1 MEQNFIKESQNNKIK
16 TSEFPF
22 ASLINTEDQHKI
34 NNISQNNNLSNN
46 IQINEV
52 HKNISNISTNTLF
65 PINKI
70 QYINLNNNRNI
81 NSKTQ
86 IINLKSGN
94 RRYKEL
100 VKKIALQL
108 KTRTKTPTEGFFHFA
123 LLKGEYSFII
133 IKKISKQIINHQIEF
148 NNNIFR
154 IYIKKYHKYRELIK
168 RIAHLLKLS
177 MNKRKQIIN
186 NIQDEKTS
194 IIQNNM
200 NTNVINNGNQEI
212 ELNLNLNNNIN
223 DLTNNVGQ
231 NNIKANNKDINR
243 DKIKEINDNK
253 EKRTIIRSG
262 DMNNKANIDNGNTHT
277 HTSIFNQQ
285 KTKTQ
290 INKSNKLFFNNYNF
304 SNNHYNKNY
313 ISDKR
318 INPINPFIA
327 SKEKILNHN
336 KNNYF
341 SKNRNKTFSNFPNRN
356 NQNSKTINFNK
367 NNHHNNI
374 KNNDSKADAKKEV
387 TNNRKKNTSPTP
399 IFSEIP
405 SDSKFAELSKDIAIE
420 DNFQKLSSIN
430 NININNNLIINN
442 KEKTNVISS
451 SILNNEIP
459 SYPDTNININHE
471 KNNNEIDIKNNSKYN
486 NFINENN
493 ISIENNYNSDSKN
506 NISLSSIK
514 NDENKNTSISMETI
528 KDKDKNKKIQIKL
541 SPLNRDNE
549 LLIDEEK
556 TNNSNIESQTINLE
570 NIRNINCNTY
580 KGNNSIEISDEYD
593 DILYKEDISTS
604 VDENSFLKK
613 FDLFLSYNNIIIQN
627 NLPLASNE
635 DSQKYLKK
643 NIFWEK
649 YINYIY
655 FNYTFNNKKI
665 SLFGLI
671 HIIELYFLWCEN
683 LNQQNISEFK
693 NLIIET
699 INKIFD
705 LEEIKQFCSINR
717 INNLDD
723 LFGKYEIIQEIN
735 KSNDSNNYQY
745 NKEVEI
751 KLSQEVECK
760 CDLCKSEYAC
770 MKKLSEINQNL
781 ITEINTENL
790 NLLANKENNKNLN
803 SSERKKLSYEE
814 ESQDQN
820 NNFIFKK
827 NKTLHSFVAAYEYIP
842 DTQDKSSNKKRKS
855 SLLRSGKKSISS
867 DAKEKK
873 ETNEDK
879 NSNKIDNYFRNE
891 KDRNT
896 NANDDDASD
905 NDNKSKSKNKSKKG
919 RKKSY
924 KEEKTDSGGENEEE
938 IKIQKKKKRKKSRKK
953 EKEEKDNDD
962 NINVSDNETKI
973 KNEKEDK
980 KGFRYP
986 KPSSKKKNK

>member
-1 MEQNFIKESQNNKIK
+1 MEPNFIKNSQNNKIK

-22 ASLINTEDQHKI
+22 ASLINIEDQNII

-46 IQINEV
+46 IQINEDP
-52 HKNISNISTNTLF
+52 KNITNISTNVLF
-65 PINKI
+65 PKNKI
-70 QYINLNNNRNI
+70 QYINLNTIENI

-86 IINLKSGN
+86 TINLKRGN

-108 KTRTKTPTEGFFHFA
+108 KARTKTPTEGFFHFA
-123 LLKGEYSFII
+123 LLKGEYPFII

-154 IYIKKYHKYRELIK
+154 IYIKKYYKYRELIK
-168 RIAHLLKLS
+168 RIAHLLTLS

-186 NIQDEKTS
+186 NIQNEKT
-194 IIQNNM
+194 IIQNNLK
-200 NTNVINNGNQEI
+200 TNAINNGNQEI
-212 ELNLNLNNNIN
+212 ELNLNLDNNIN
-223 DLTNNVGQ
+223 NLANNVGQ
-231 NNIKANNKDINR
+231 NNTKTNNNDINKG
-243 DKIKEINDNK
+243 KIKEINDNK
-253 EKRTIIRSG
+253 EKRTIIKSG
-262 DMNNKANIDNGNTHT
+262 DMNNKAKIDNGHTHT

-290 INKSNKLFFNNYNF
+290 INKSNKLFFNNHNF
-304 SNNHYNKNY
+304 NNKHYNKNY

-336 KNNYF
+336 KNNFF
-341 SKNRNKTFSNFPNRN
+341 SKNRNKTFSNIPNSN

-374 KNNDSKADAKKEV
+374 KNNDSKEDAKKEV
-387 TNNRKKNTSPTP
+387 NNRKKNTFPTP

-430 NININNNLIINN
+430 NINNININNNLIINN
-442 KEKTNVISS
+442 KEKTNSISS
-451 SILNNEIP
+451 SILNNEIHP
-459 SYPDTNININHE
+459 NCDTNIIINHE
-471 KNNNEIDIKNNSKYN
+471 KNNNEIDIKNNSEYN

-528 KDKDKNKKIQIKL
+528 KDKDKNKNKKIQIKL

-549 LLIDEEK
+549 LLIDEKK
-556 TNNSNIESQTINLE
+556 TNNSNIESQKINLE
-570 NIRNINCNTY
+570 NIRNINCNSY
-580 KGNNSIEISDEYD
+580 KGNNSIEISDGYD

-613 FDLFLSYNNIIIQN
+613 FDLFLSDNNIIIQN
-627 NLPLASNE
+627 YMPLASNE

-649 YINYIY
+649 YLNYIY

-693 NLIIET
+693 KLIIET

-717 INNLDD
+717 INTLDD

-735 KSNDSNNYQY
+735 KSNYSNNY
-745 NKEVEI
+745 EI

-790 NLLANKENNKNLN
+790 NFLANKENNKNLN
-803 SSERKKLSYEE
+803 SSGRKKLSYEE

-842 DTQDKSSNKKRKS
+842 DTQEKSSNKKRKS

-867 DAKEKK
+867 DKKEKK
-873 ETNEDK
+873 ETYEDK
-879 NSNKIDNYFRNE
+879 NSNKIDNYFSNE

-905 NDNKSKSKNKSKKG
+905 KDNKSKSKNKSKKG

-924 KEEKTDSGGENEEE
+924 KEEKSDSGSENEEE

-962 NINVSDNETKI
+962 NSNASDNETKI

-986 KPSSKKKNK
+986 KPSSKRKNK